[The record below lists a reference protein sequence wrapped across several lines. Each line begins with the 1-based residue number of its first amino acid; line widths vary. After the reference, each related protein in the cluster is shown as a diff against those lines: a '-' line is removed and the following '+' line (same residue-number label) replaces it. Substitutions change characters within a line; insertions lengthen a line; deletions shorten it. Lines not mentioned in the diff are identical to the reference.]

1 MNENINLNIN
11 ASGLSAGL
19 GEAGAEIERIAR
31 EEIAPA
37 AALIDAAFAEAASS
51 IQSNLARAAERGEIS
66 LKKLT
71 RALGRDLRRFA
82 IDSLVRQPVQ
92 NLLTNL
98 FAAPFGG
105 APFGGGRAGGG
116 PVAPGQ
122 SFLVGERGPEL
133 FTPGAAGSVRP
144 LSASGLTVNIALP
157 GVSDADSFRRS
168 ETQIAA
174 ALARAVGRGQR
185 NL

>member
-1 MNENINLNIN
+1 MNEHINLKIN
-11 ASGLSAGL
+11 ASGLAGGL
-19 GEAGAEIERIAR
+19 SEAGAEIERIAR

-66 LKKLT
+66 LRKLT

-105 APFGGGRAGGG
+105 ARAGGG

-144 LSASGLTVNIALP
+144 LSAPGLTVNIALP
-157 GVSDADSFRRS
+157 GVSDAESFRRS

>member
-1 MNENINLNIN
+1 MTDRVQITYD
-11 ASGLSAGL
+11 AGGLAEGL
-19 GEAGAEIERIAR
+19 GAAGAEIERIAR
-31 EEIAPA
+31 DQIAPA
-37 AALIDAAFAEAASS
+37 ALLIDEAFATAAGS
-51 IQSNLARAAERGEIS
+51 IQSNLARAAERGELS

-71 RALGRDLRRFA
+71 RALTRDLRRFA
-82 IDSLVRQPVQ
+82 IDSFVRRPIE
-92 NLLTNL
+92 NLISNAL
-98 FAAPFGG
+98 A

-116 PVAPGQ
+116 AVSPGQ

-133 FTPGAAGSVRP
+133 FTPGASGRVSPMAAAPVSV
-144 LSASGLTVNIALP
+144 SINLP
-157 GVSDADSFRRS
+157 GVSDVESFRRS

>member
-1 MNENINLNIN
+1 MTEHINLKID
-11 ASGLSAGL
+11 ASGLAAGL
-19 GEAGAEIERIAR
+19 GEAGAEIERVAR

-105 APFGGGRAGGG
+105 ARADGG

-133 FTPGAAGSVRP
+133 FRPGAAGSVRP
-144 LSASGLTVNIALP
+144 LNTSGLTVNIALP
-157 GVSDADSFRRS
+157 GVSDAESFRRS